1 MKQNALIA
9 RLTGWPKS
17 VAMFVVLAVA
27 ISLPQTAQGST
38 STLYDFDTPGQL
50 TEVFNSA
57 GSGVANISEVT
68 TGGIG
73 NSGAITAPSSDTDA
87 VFSTKEGYS
96 LGPVGST
103 YTFTSYIKSVYN
115 SGYSG
120 LGFTG
125 SSPATDANGT
135 PFRPSDAIGISVH
148 GGGFIV
154 HNGTSDYSGDWEG
167 LDNDGTITTVKA
179 APMFDLLN
187 HGSPDDW
194 YKIVFSIERA
204 TETTFD
210 VRIEVW
216 PVNADGSVIDPSE
229 ASSIM
234 EVNGITNS
242 AIQSAPLIYSF
253 FSFSGQR
260 VSHFDNYGVN
270 LSGGA
275 SVIRAGEPV
284 VLTGDVAVVDRV
296 ATANGEV
303 TSENGGTVVERGIV
317 YSTDSEPTINDE
329 KLESGSGLGTYS
341 ASTSELPPGSYYL
354 RAYATNETGTS
365 YGAEVQQI
373 ITADT
378 PTTTSTPEPEE
389 VLLPTTGSNTNDF
402 LALATAS
409 GTLGALMAL
418 TAIVRRRARTL

>member
-154 HNGTSDYSGDWEG
+154 HNGTSDYSGDREG
-167 LDNDGTITTVKA
+167 
-179 APMFDLLN
+179 
-187 HGSPDDW
+187 
-194 YKIVFSIERA
+194 
-204 TETTFD
+204 
-210 VRIEVW
+210 
-216 PVNADGSVIDPSE
+216 
-229 ASSIM
+229 
-234 EVNGITNS
+234 
-242 AIQSAPLIYSF
+242 
-253 FSFSGQR
+253 
-260 VSHFDNYGVN
+260 
-270 LSGGA
+270 
-275 SVIRAGEPV
+275 
-284 VLTGDVAVVDRV
+284 
-296 ATANGEV
+296 
-303 TSENGGTVVERGIV
+303 
-317 YSTDSEPTINDE
+317 
-329 KLESGSGLGTYS
+329 
-341 ASTSELPPGSYYL
+341 
-354 RAYATNETGTS
+354 
-365 YGAEVQQI
+365 
-373 ITADT
+373 
-378 PTTTSTPEPEE
+378 
-389 VLLPTTGSNTNDF
+389 
-402 LALATAS
+402 
-409 GTLGALMAL
+409 
-418 TAIVRRRARTL
+418 